1 MRLNKFLA
9 QAGVASR
16 READRYIQNAM
27 VTVNGVLENNPAYQV
42 KDDDDVF
49 FDDQRLKIEQNTRII
64 LLNKPTG
71 YITTAKDPLGRKTV
85 MDLVHTDERL
95 FTIGRLD
102 KDTTGLLLLTND
114 GQLANTLMHPRHRI
128 PRIYKI
134 EIDKVFR
141 SWEIKRMATK
151 VYIGQKE
158 WGKAEVVSQNQV
170 KGRAT
175 VFLKLYQGKK
185 REVRRIVYRMKRTLF
200 SLERVQYGP
209 IELGDVPVGSWRDL
223 TEEEMMELQ
232 QLKSGK

>member
-128 PRIYKI
+128 P
-134 EIDKVFR
+134 
-141 SWEIKRMATK
+141 
-151 VYIGQKE
+151 
-158 WGKAEVVSQNQV
+158 
-170 KGRAT
+170 
-175 VFLKLYQGKK
+175 
-185 REVRRIVYRMKRTLF
+185 
-200 SLERVQYGP
+200 
-209 IELGDVPVGSWRDL
+209 
-223 TEEEMMELQ
+223 
-232 QLKSGK
+232 